1 MTASRQK
8 AGGMILYMEA
18 FMEERSDTLISIET
32 DNYHIKGKKGNW
44 LSIDSI
50 VVEGREFFLMEHKE
64 YGPDAAYVVL
74 DSSGAVVE
82 EVNYHGFDEYAKQ
95 QIREW
100 LHPLE
105 TVQTEA
111 RTKAEETPLENWQ
124 KYMENGEYLRSAEI
138 SEEQNYN
145 MIDGRQNNGAPG
157 EKAGRISVLARL
169 RQKQSKLEKRR
180 EEPSPQITA
189 SEDVD
194 RRS

>member
-44 LSIDSI
+44 LAIDSI

-105 TVQTEA
+105 TVQTEV

-145 MIDGRQNNGAPG
+145 MIDGRQNNRAPG

-180 EEPSPQITA
+180 EEPSPQIAA